1 MTTFDSAEVSQRT
14 MSASEMV
21 RVLVIAGVSS
31 GVGKTT
37 VTLGLLEAL
46 RRRGLAVQAFKVG
59 PDFIDPAYHTL
70 ATGRPSYNLDG
81 WMCGREQVVATV
93 GERSAQTDLALVEG
107 VMGCFDGTD
116 GLSEDGSTA
125 QIAKWLGAP
134 VVLVLDAGA
143 LARSAA
149 AVVLGFERFD
159 PELALAGVIFN
170 RTGGALHRQWL
181 TDAVTRACKARPLGA
196 LPGDPGVA
204 LPERHLGLVT
214 AVEGGYS
221 SDVRQR
227 LAGLIEAHVD
237 IEVLIG
243 LARSRVARRA
253 TPRARLAA
261 PSATIAIARDQ
272 AFQFYYP
279 DNLRALERAGARLAF
294 WSPIAD
300 RALPEADG
308 LYIGGGYP
316 ELYGRELAGNG
327 AMREAVRA
335 FACSGRPVYAE
346 CGGLMYLAESL
357 TDLDG
362 RVWPMVGKLPAPV
375 VMERGRLVIGYR
387 EVELTSAGPLGP
399 PGTRARGHE
408 FHCSRLGD
416 VPASVARVYAVT
428 DGRGG
433 LPRAEGFAVGGTLMS
448 YVHLHFGSN
457 PALAA
462 NFVAACRRPL
472 ARAGRSP

>member
-1 MTTFDSAEVSQRT
+1 MN
-14 MSASEMV
+14 ASETV
-21 RVLVIAGVSS
+21 PVLVIAGVSS

-59 PDFIDPAYHTL
+59 PDFIDAAYHAL

-81 WMCGREQVVATV
+81 WMCGPEQVVATV
-93 GERSAQTDLALVEG
+93 GERAAHADLALVEG

-134 VVLVLDAGA
+134 VILVLDAGA
-143 LARSAA
+143 LVRSAA
-149 AVVLGFERFD
+149 AVVLGFEHFD
-159 PELALAGVIFN
+159 PELALAGVVFN
-170 RTGGALHRQWL
+170 RTGGPTHRQWL
-181 TDAVTRACKARPLGA
+181 SQAVARVCKARPLGA
-196 LPGDPGVA
+196 LPHDPGVA

-214 AVEGGYS
+214 AIEGGYS
-221 SDVRQR
+221 PKLRQR

-237 IEVLIG
+237 LNALGG
-243 LARSRVARRA
+243 LARSQVARRA
-253 TPRARLAA
+253 APRARSTAS
-261 PSATIAIARDQ
+261 SATIAVARDP

-279 DNLRALERAGARLAF
+279 DNLEALERAGARLAF
-294 WSPIAD
+294 WSPIAG

-316 ELYGRELAGNG
+316 ELYGRALAANTP
-327 AMREAVRA
+327 MREAVRA
-335 FACSGRPVYAE
+335 FAGSGRPVYAE

-362 RVWPMVGKLPAPV
+362 HLWPMTGVLPAPV

-387 EVELTSAGPLGP
+387 EVTLTAAGPLGP
-399 PGTRARGHE
+399 AGTRARGHE
-408 FHCSRLGD
+408 FHSSRLGA
-416 VPASVARVYAVT
+416 VPASVARLYTVS
-428 DGRGG
+428 DGHGG
-433 LPRAEGFAVGGTLMS
+433 TPRAEGFAIGSTLMS
-448 YVHLHFGSN
+448 YIHLHFGSN

-462 NFVAACRRPL
+462 NFIGACRR
-472 ARAGRSP
+472 

>member
-1 MTTFDSAEVSQRT
+1 

-21 RVLVIAGVSS
+21 PVIVIAGVSS

-46 RRRGLAVQAFKVG
+46 HRRGLTVQAFKVG
-59 PDFIDPAYHTL
+59 PDFIDPAFHAL

-81 WMCGREQVVATV
+81 WMCGRDQVMATV
-93 GERSAQTDLALVEG
+93 GERAAQADLALVEG

-116 GLSEDGSTA
+116 GLTEDGSTA

-159 PELALAGVIFN
+159 PDLVLAGVIFN
-170 RTGGALHRQWL
+170 RVGGKVHRQWL
-181 TDAVTRACKARPLGA
+181 AQAVTSACTARPLGA
-196 LPGDPGVA
+196 LTSDPGVA

-221 SDVRQR
+221 PEVRQR

-237 IEVLIG
+237 VDTLRSG
-243 LARSRVARRA
+243 VRRRAPSARSASV
-253 TPRARLAA
+253 
-261 PSATIAIARDQ
+261 SATIAVARDR

-279 DNLRALERAGARLAF
+279 DNLQALERAGARLVF
-294 WSPIAD
+294 WSPMAD
-300 RALPEADG
+300 QALPAADG

-316 ELYGRELAGNG
+316 ELYGRELAAN
-327 AMREAVRA
+327 APMLAAVRT
-335 FACSGRPVYAE
+335 FARSGRPVYAE

-357 TDLDG
+357 TDLNG
-362 RVWPMVGKLPAPV
+362 HVWPMAGVLPAPV
-375 VMERGRLVIGYR
+375 VMERNRLVIGYR
-387 EVELTSAGPLGP
+387 EVTLTSAGLLGP
-399 PGTRARGHE
+399 EGTRARGHE

-416 VPASVARVYAVT
+416 IPAAVARRYAIT
-428 DGRGG
+428 DGGG
-433 LPRAEGFAVGGTLMS
+433 GAPRSEGFVIDGALLS

-462 NFVAACRRPL
+462 NFVAACRR
-472 ARAGRSP
+472 

>member
-1 MTTFDSAEVSQRT
+1 

-21 RVLVIAGVSS
+21 PVLVIAGVSS

-37 VTLGLLEAL
+37 VMLGLLEAL
-46 RRRGLAVQAFKVG
+46 HRRALTVQAFKVG
-59 PDFIDPAYHTL
+59 PDFIDPAYHAL

-93 GERSAQTDLALVEG
+93 GERAAQADLALVEG

-143 LARSAA
+143 LSRSAA
-149 AVVLGFERFD
+149 AIVLGFERFD
-159 PELALAGVIFN
+159 PDLTLAAVIFN
-170 RTGGALHRQWL
+170 RTGGAVHRQWL
-181 TDAVTRACKARPLGA
+181 AQSVTNACKARPLGA

-214 AVEGGYS
+214 AIEGGYS
-221 SDVRQR
+221 PELRQR

-237 IEVLIG
+237 IDTLVG
-243 LARSRVARRA
+243 LARSTVARRA
-253 TPRARLAA
+253 APRARSTTRL
-261 PSATIAIARDQ
+261 ATIAVARDP

-279 DNLRALERAGARLAF
+279 DNLRALERAGAHLVF

-316 ELYGRELAGNG
+316 ELYGRELADN
-327 AMREAVRA
+327 APMREAVRG
-335 FACSGRPVYAE
+335 FARSGRPVYAE

-362 RVWPMVGKLPAPV
+362 RVWPMAGVLPAAV

-387 EVELTSAGPLGP
+387 EVTLTSAGPLGP
-399 PGTRARGHE
+399 AGTRARGHE

-416 VPASVARVYAVT
+416 IPAAVPRLYAVT

-433 LPRAEGFAVGGTLMS
+433 TPLAEGFVIGGALLS

-462 NFVAACRRPL
+462 SLVAACRR
-472 ARAGRSP
+472 

>member
-1 MTTFDSAEVSQRT
+1 MR
-14 MSASEMV
+14 ASEMV
-21 RVLVIAGVSS
+21 PVLVIAGVSS

-46 RRRGLAVQAFKVG
+46 HRRGLAVHAFKVG
-59 PDFIDPAYHTL
+59 PDFIDPAYHAL

-81 WMCGREQVVATV
+81 WMCGRDQVMATV
-93 GERSAQTDLALVEG
+93 GERAAQADLALVEG

-116 GLSEDGSTA
+116 GLTEDGSTA

-143 LARSAA
+143 LVRSAA

-159 PELALAGVIFN
+159 PDLGLAGVIFN
-170 RTGGALHRQWL
+170 RAGGAVHRQWL
-181 TDAVTRACKARPLGA
+181 AQAVTSACTARPLGA
-196 LPGDPGVA
+196 LPSDPGVA

-221 SDVRQR
+221 PEVRQR
-227 LAGLIEAHVD
+227 LVGLIEAHVD
-237 IEVLIG
+237 IDTVVG
-243 LARSRVARRA
+243 LARSEVARRA
-253 TPRARLAA
+253 TSARSA
-261 PSATIAIARDQ
+261 PLSATIAVARDP

-279 DNLRALERAGARLAF
+279 DNLQALEHAGARLVF
-294 WSPIAD
+294 WSPMAD
-300 RALPEADG
+300 QVLPEADG

-316 ELYGRELAGNG
+316 ELYGHALAAN
-327 AMREAVRA
+327 APMREAVRA
-335 FACSGRPVYAE
+335 FARSGRPVYAE

-362 RVWPMVGKLPAPV
+362 HVWPMAGVLPVPV
-375 VMERGRLVIGYR
+375 VMERSRLVIGYR
-387 EVELTSAGPLGP
+387 EVTLTSAGPLGP
-399 PGTRARGHE
+399 AGTRARGHE

-416 VPASVARVYAVT
+416 IPAAVARLYAVT

-433 LPRAEGFAVGGTLMS
+433 TPRAEGFVIGGALLS

-462 NFVAACRRPL
+462 NFVAACRR
-472 ARAGRSP
+472 

>member
-1 MTTFDSAEVSQRT
+1 MSVSET
-14 MSASEMV
+14 V
-21 RVLVIAGVSS
+21 PIVVIAGVSS

-46 RRRGLAVQAFKVG
+46 RGRGLSVQAFKVG
-59 PDFIDPAYHTL
+59 PDFIDAAYHAL

-81 WMCGREQVVATV
+81 WMCGREQIVATV
-93 GERSAQTDLALVEG
+93 RERAARADLALVEG
-107 VMGCFDGTD
+107 VMGCFDGRD

-134 VVLVLDAGA
+134 VILVVDVGA

-159 PELALAGVIFN
+159 PHLMVAGVVFN
-170 RTGGALHRQWL
+170 RVGGPSHRQWL
-181 TDAVTRACKARPLGA
+181 IDAMASACTARPLGA
-196 LPGDPGVA
+196 LPCDPGVA

-221 SDVRQR
+221 SALRQR
-227 LAGLIEAHVD
+227 LARLVEEHVD
-237 IEVLIG
+237 VDGLVE
-243 LARSRVARRA
+243 LARSTVARRA
-253 TPRARLAA
+253 APRV
-261 PSATIAIARDQ
+261 SATASSTTIAVARDP

-279 DNLRALERAGARLAF
+279 DNLEALERAGARLVF

-300 RALPEADG
+300 RMLPEADA

-316 ELYGRELAGNG
+316 ELYGRDLAGNG
-327 AMREAVRA
+327 PMQAAVRA
-335 FACSGRPVYAE
+335 FARSARPVYAE

-357 TDLDG
+357 TDLEG
-362 RVWPMVGKLPAPV
+362 RVWPMVGVLPAPV
-375 VMERGRLVIGYR
+375 MMDRDRLVIGYR
-387 EVELTSAGPLGP
+387 EVTLTTAGPLGP
-399 PGTRARGHE
+399 AGTIARGHE

-416 VPASVARVYAVT
+416 VPTSVTRLYAVA

-433 LPRAEGFAVGGTLMS
+433 IPRSEGFVVNGALMS
-448 YVHLHFGSN
+448 YIHLHFGSN

-462 NFVAACRRPL
+462 NLVAAARR
-472 ARAGRSP
+472 

>member
-1 MTTFDSAEVSQRT
+1 MATASART
-14 MSASEMV
+14 MNASEMV
-21 RVLVIAGVSS
+21 PVLVIAGVSS

-46 RRRGLAVQAFKVG
+46 HRRGLAVQAFKVG
-59 PDFIDPAYHTL
+59 PDFIDPAYHAL

-93 GERSAQTDLALVEG
+93 GERAAQADLALVEG

-116 GLSEDGSTA
+116 GLTEDGSTA

-143 LARSAA
+143 LVRSAA
-149 AVVLGFERFD
+149 ALVLGFERFD
-159 PELALAGVIFN
+159 PDLVLAGVIFN
-170 RTGGALHRQWL
+170 RTGGAVHRQWL
-181 TDAVTRACKARPLGA
+181 AQAVTSACKARPLGA
-196 LPGDPGVA
+196 LPSDSDVA

-221 SDVRQR
+221 SELRQR

-237 IEVLIG
+237 IDTLVG
-243 LARSRVARRA
+243 LARSEVARRA
-253 TPRARLAA
+253 PSARSTTV
-261 PSATIAIARDQ
+261 SATIAVARDR

-279 DNLRALERAGARLAF
+279 DNLQALEHAGARLVF
-294 WSPIAD
+294 WSPMAD
-300 RALPEADG
+300 QVLPEADG

-316 ELYGRELAGNG
+316 ELYGHALAAN
-327 AMREAVRA
+327 APMREAVRI
-335 FACSGRPVYAE
+335 FARSGRPVYAE

-362 RVWPMVGKLPAPV
+362 HVWPMAGVLPATV

-387 EVELTSAGPLGP
+387 EVTLTSAGPLGP
-399 PGTRARGHE
+399 AGTRARGHE

-416 VPASVARVYAVT
+416 IPAAVARLYAVT

-433 LPRAEGFAVGGTLMS
+433 TPRAEGFVIDGVLLS

-462 NFVAACRRPL
+462 NFVAACRR
-472 ARAGRSP
+472 

>member
-1 MTTFDSAEVSQRT
+1 

-21 RVLVIAGVSS
+21 PVIVIAGVSS

-46 RRRGLAVQAFKVG
+46 HRRGLTVQAFKVG
-59 PDFIDPAYHTL
+59 PDFIDPAFHAL

-81 WMCGREQVVATV
+81 WMCGRDQVMATV
-93 GERSAQTDLALVEG
+93 GERAAQADLALVEG

-116 GLSEDGSTA
+116 GLTEDGSTA

-134 VVLVLDAGA
+134 VVLVL
-143 LARSAA
+143 
-149 AVVLGFERFD
+149 
-159 PELALAGVIFN
+159 
-170 RTGGALHRQWL
+170 
-181 TDAVTRACKARPLGA
+181 
-196 LPGDPGVA
+196 DPGVA

-221 SDVRQR
+221 PEVRQR

-237 IEVLIG
+237 VDTLVG
-243 LARSRVARRA
+243 LARSEVRRRA
-253 TPRARLAA
+253 PNARAATV
-261 PSATIAIARDQ
+261 SATIAVARDR

-279 DNLRALERAGARLAF
+279 DNLQALEHAGARLVF
-294 WSPIAD
+294 WSPMAD
-300 RALPEADG
+300 QVLPAADG

-316 ELYGRELAGNG
+316 ELYGRELAANA
-327 AMREAVRA
+327 AMRAAVRTCA
-335 FACSGRPVYAE
+335 RSGRPVYAE

-362 RVWPMVGKLPAPV
+362 HVWPMAGVLPVPV
-375 VMERGRLVIGYR
+375 VMERSRLVIGYR
-387 EVELTSAGPLGP
+387 EVTLTSAGPLGSA
-399 PGTRARGHE
+399 GTRARGHE

-416 VPASVARVYAVT
+416 IPAAVKRLYAVT
-428 DGRGG
+428 DGGG
-433 LPRAEGFAVGGTLMS
+433 GSPRAEGFVIDGAVLS

-462 NFVAACRRPL
+462 NFVEACRR
-472 ARAGRSP
+472 

>member
-1 MTTFDSAEVSQRT
+1 

-21 RVLVIAGVSS
+21 PALVIAGVSS

-46 RRRGLAVQAFKVG
+46 HRRGLAVQAFKVG
-59 PDFIDPAYHTL
+59 PDFIDPAFHAL

-81 WMCGREQVVATV
+81 WMCGRDQVMATV
-93 GERSAQTDLALVEG
+93 GERAAQADLALVEG

-116 GLSEDGSTA
+116 GLTEDGSTA

-134 VVLVLDAGA
+134 VALVLDAGA

-159 PELALAGVIFN
+159 PALALAGVIFN
-170 RTGGALHRQWL
+170 RVGGKVHRQWL
-181 TDAVTRACKARPLGA
+181 NQAVTSACTARPLGA
-196 LPGDPGVA
+196 LPSDPGVA

-221 SDVRQR
+221 PEVRQR

-237 IEVLIG
+237 VDTLVG
-243 LARSRVARRA
+243 LARSEVRRRA
-253 TPRARLAA
+253 PNARAATV
-261 PSATIAIARDQ
+261 SATIAVARDR

-279 DNLRALERAGARLAF
+279 DNLQALEHAGARLVF
-294 WSPIAD
+294 WSPMAD
-300 RALPEADG
+300 QVLPAADG

-316 ELYGRELAGNG
+316 ELYGRELAAN
-327 AMREAVRA
+327 APMRAAVRT
-335 FACSGRPVYAE
+335 FARSGRPVYAE

-362 RVWPMVGKLPAPV
+362 HVWPMAGVLPVPV
-375 VMERGRLVIGYR
+375 VMERSRLVIGYR
-387 EVELTSAGPLGP
+387 EVTLTSAGPLGSA
-399 PGTRARGHE
+399 GTRARGHE

-416 VPASVARVYAVT
+416 IPAAVKRLYAVT
-428 DGRGG
+428 DGGG
-433 LPRAEGFAVGGTLMS
+433 GSPRAEGFVIDGAVLS

-462 NFVAACRRPL
+462 NFVEACRR
-472 ARAGRSP
+472 

>member
-1 MTTFDSAEVSQRT
+1 

-21 RVLVIAGVSS
+21 PVIVIAGVSS

-46 RRRGLAVQAFKVG
+46 HRRGLAVQAFKVG
-59 PDFIDPAYHTL
+59 PDFIDPAFHAL

-81 WMCGREQVVATV
+81 WMCGRDQVMATV
-93 GERSAQTDLALVEG
+93 GERAAHADLALVEG

-116 GLSEDGSTA
+116 GLTEDGSTA

-159 PELALAGVIFN
+159 PDLVLAGVIFN
-170 RTGGALHRQWL
+170 RVGGKVHRQWL
-181 TDAVTRACKARPLGA
+181 SQAVTSACKARPLGA
-196 LPGDPGVA
+196 LPSDRGIA

-221 SDVRQR
+221 REVRQR

-237 IEVLIG
+237 VDTLVG
-243 LARSRVARRA
+243 LARSGVSRQAPRVRSA
-253 TPRARLAA
+253 TVF
-261 PSATIAIARDQ
+261 ATIAVARDR

-279 DNLRALERAGARLAF
+279 DNLQALEYAGARLIF
-294 WSPIAD
+294 WSPLAD
-300 RALPEADG
+300 QVLPEADG

-316 ELYGRELAGNG
+316 ELYGRELAAN
-327 AMREAVRA
+327 APMREAVRM
-335 FACSGRPVYAE
+335 FALSGRPVYAE

-362 RVWPMVGKLPAPV
+362 HVWPMAGVLPVPV
-375 VMERGRLVIGYR
+375 VMERSRLVIGYR
-387 EVELTSAGPLGP
+387 EVALIAAGPLGP
-399 PGTRARGHE
+399 AGTRARGHE

-416 VPASVARVYAVT
+416 IPAAVKRLYAVT
-428 DGRGG
+428 DGGG
-433 LPRAEGFAVGGTLMS
+433 GSPRAEGFVIDGAVLS

-462 NFVAACRRPL
+462 NFVEACRR
-472 ARAGRSP
+472 

>member
-1 MTTFDSAEVSQRT
+1 

-21 RVLVIAGVSS
+21 PVIVIAGVSS

-46 RRRGLAVQAFKVG
+46 HRRGLTVQAFKVG
-59 PDFIDPAYHTL
+59 PDFIDPAFHAL

-81 WMCGREQVVATV
+81 WMCGRDQVMATV
-93 GERSAQTDLALVEG
+93 GERAAQADLALVEG

-116 GLSEDGSTA
+116 GLTEDGSTA

-143 LARSAA
+143 LVRSAA

-159 PELALAGVIFN
+159 PDLVLAGVIFN
-170 RTGGALHRQWL
+170 RAGGAVHRQWL
-181 TDAVTRACKARPLGA
+181 AQAVTSACTARPLGA
-196 LPGDPGVA
+196 LPSDAGVA

-221 SDVRQR
+221 PEVRQR

-237 IEVLIG
+237 IDTLVG
-243 LARSRVARRA
+243 LARSQVARRA
-253 TPRARLAA
+253 PPPARSTAS
-261 PSATIAIARDQ
+261 SATIAVARDA

-279 DNLRALERAGARLAF
+279 DNLQALEQAGARLVF
-294 WSPIAD
+294 WSPMAD
-300 RALPEADG
+300 QVLPVADG

-316 ELYGRELAGNG
+316 ELYGHELAAN
-327 AMREAVRA
+327 APMREAVRI
-335 FACSGRPVYAE
+335 FARSGRPVYAE

-362 RVWPMVGKLPAPV
+362 HVWPMAGVLPATV

-387 EVELTSAGPLGP
+387 EVTLTAAGPLGRA
-399 PGTRARGHE
+399 GTRARGHE
-408 FHCSRLGD
+408 FHSSRLGP
-416 VPASVARVYAVT
+416 VPASVPRLYTVS
-428 DGRGG
+428 DGHGG
-433 LPRAEGFAVGGTLMS
+433 TPRAEGFAVGSTLMS

-457 PALAA
+457 PALAV
-462 NFVAACRRPL
+462 NFTGACRR
-472 ARAGRSP
+472 

>member
-1 MTTFDSAEVSQRT
+1 MN
-14 MSASEMV
+14 ASEV
-21 RVLVIAGVSS
+21 VPVLVIAGVSS

-59 PDFIDPAYHTL
+59 PDFIDPAYHAL
-70 ATGRPSYNLDG
+70 ATGTPSYNLDG
-81 WMCGREQVVATV
+81 WMCGREHVIATV
-93 GERSAQTDLALVEG
+93 GERAAQADLALVEG

-134 VVLVLDAGA
+134 VVLVLDAAA

-159 PELALAGVIFN
+159 PELALAGIIFN
-170 RTGGALHRQWL
+170 RTGGTVHRQWL
-181 TDAVTRACKARPLGA
+181 AEAVTSACKARPLGA
-196 LPGDPGVA
+196 LPSDPGVA
-204 LPERHLGLVT
+204 LSERHLGLVT

-221 SDVRQR
+221 PELRER
-227 LAGLIEAHVD
+227 LARLIEAYID
-237 IEVLIG
+237 IDALVG
-243 LARSRVARRA
+243 LARSQVARRVA
-253 TPRARLAA
+253 PRPRSTAS
-261 PSATIAIARDQ
+261 SATIAVARDA

-279 DNLRALERAGARLAF
+279 DNLQALEQAGARLTF
-294 WSPIAD
+294 WSPMAD
-300 RALPEADG
+300 EALPVADG

-316 ELYGRELAGNG
+316 ELYGQELAANV
-327 AMREAVRA
+327 AMREAVRR

-357 TDLDG
+357 TDLDA
-362 RVWPMVGKLPAPV
+362 RVWPMVGVLPAAV
-375 VMERGRLVIGYR
+375 VMERARLVIGYR
-387 EVELTSAGPLGP
+387 GVVLTSAGPLGP
-399 PGTRARGHE
+399 AGTRARGHE

-416 VPASVARVYAVT
+416 VPASVARLYAVT

-433 LPRAEGFAVGGTLMS
+433 APRAEGFVVGGTLLS

-457 PALAA
+457 PLLAS
-462 NFVAACRRPL
+462 NFVAACRR
-472 ARAGRSP
+472 